1 MSARSTGMFSLM
13 HRYCCFTR
21 EPQLCS
27 MLKLTPP
34 ELSVAENTL
43 TGIDTR
49 PKLSDR
55 EAMERAAMVGHLGA
69 ADRGLRLP
77 TSGRLGSIGAGL
89 GRLCDARTRQCQPGL
104 RPSFFIAAVSVCR
117 QVQ

>member
-1 MSARSTGMFSLM
+1 MFSLM

-27 MLKLTPP
+27 RLKLTPP
-34 ELSVAENTL
+34 DDSVAENTL

-55 EAMERAAMVGHLGA
+55 EAMERAAMPGSPKGRGWQISADSPRLHVPAWLTRHL
-69 ADRGLRLP
+69 RRLEAQ
-77 TSGRLGSIGAGL
+77 RFHGL
-89 GRLCDARTRQCQPGL
+89 GQGL
-104 RPSFFIAAVSVCR
+104 FRRPVGGP
-117 QVQ
+117 